1 MGLIRS
7 VATVGGFTMGSRL
20 LGFVRDIL
28 IARVLGAGDLADV
41 FFVALRLPNVFR
53 ALFAEGAF
61 NAAFVPQFS
70 RRLQGEGL
78 PAARRFAEEA
88 LVVLL
93 TFLLLFTVAAQAG
106 MPWFIYVIAAGFAE
120 QPEKLALAV
129 LLTQITFPY
138 LLFISLTA
146 LQGGILN
153 SLYRFGHAAAAPIVL
168 NLVMIVALVF
178 VAPVTGAPAHVLAWA
193 VAVAGVG
200 QFLWMVVACHS
211 AGVALRLP
219 RPRLTPGVRVFLRRL
234 GPGLLGAGVMQLN
247 LLVGS
252 NIASFLAAGSI
263 AYLSYADRIYQLP
276 LAVVGSALGVV
287 LLPMLSRALR
297 AGDEAG
303 ANDHLNRGLEFAM
316 LLVLP
321 ATVALLVIPHPIIS
335 GVFEY
340 GKFTAEASAQTAAAL
355 AAYSLG
361 LPAFV
366 MAKSLT
372 TPFFAREDTATPFRF
387 AVISV
392 AANIAL
398 SLILSRYFAHV
409 GIALATA
416 AASWLNVGLL
426 LLALRRRG
434 FMKIDARLWSR
445 LIRIVVASL
454 GMGAALW
461 LADGYLAPA
470 LDGPLHHRIAALVL
484 LVGGGLAVYGLLAL
498 LLGAVRPGE
507 LRDRLRRPP
516 AASPGPPPA

>member
-7 VATVGGFTMGSRL
+7 VATVGGLTMGSRV
-20 LGFVRDIL
+20 LGFVRDVL
-28 IARVLGAGDLADV
+28 LARALGAGDLADV
-41 FFVALRLPNVFR
+41 FFVALRFPNVFR

-88 LVVLL
+88 LAVLL
-93 TFLLLFTVAAQAG
+93 TFLFLLTVAAQAG

-120 QPEKLALAV
+120 KPEKLALAV

-168 NLVMIVALVF
+168 NLVMILALVL
-178 VAPVTGAPAHVLAWA
+178 VVPLTGAPAYVLAWA

-200 QFLWMVVACHS
+200 QFLWMVIACRR

-219 RPRLTPGVRVFLRRL
+219 WPRLTPGVRAFLRRL

-252 NIASFLAAGSI
+252 NIASFLGTGAI
-263 AYLSYADRIYQLP
+263 AYLAYADRIYQLP

-297 AGDEAG
+297 AGDERG
-303 ANDHLNRGLEFAM
+303 ANDQLNRGLEFAM
-316 LLVLP
+316 LLILP
-321 ATVALLVIPHPIIS
+321 ATVALLVIPHPVIS

-340 GKFTAEASAQTAAAL
+340 GSFTAADSVQTAAAL

-361 LPAFV
+361 LPAYV

-372 TPFFAREDTATPFRF
+372 TPFFARENTATPFRY
-387 AVISV
+387 AVIAV

-398 SLILSRYFAHV
+398 SLVLSRYYAHV

-416 AASWLNVGLL
+416 AASWLNVGM
-426 LLALRRRG
+426 LLAALLRRG
-434 FMKIDARLWSR
+434 YMTIDARLWSR
-445 LIRIVVASL
+445 LARILAASA
-454 GMGAALW
+454 GMGVALW
-461 LADGYLAPA
+461 LAAGYLAA
-470 LDGPLHHRIAALVL
+470 WLDGPLHQRVAALVL
-484 LVGGGLAVYGLLAL
+484 LVGGGLLVYGLLAL
-498 LLGAVRPGE
+498 ALGAVRPAE
-507 LRDRLRRPP
+507 LRDRLRRRPP
-516 AASPGPPPA
+516 APPA

>member
-7 VATVGGFTMGSRL
+7 VATVGGLTMGSRV
-20 LGFVRDIL
+20 LGFVRDVL
-28 IARVLGAGDLADV
+28 LARALGAGDLADV
-41 FFVALRLPNVFR
+41 FFIALRFPNMFR

-78 PAARRFAEEA
+78 PAATRFAEEA
-88 LVVLL
+88 LSVLL
-93 TFLLLFTVAAQAG
+93 TFLFLLTVAVQAG

-120 QPEKLALAV
+120 TPEKLALAI

-153 SLYRFGHAAAAPIVL
+153 SLYHFGHAAAAPIVL
-168 NLVMIVALVF
+168 NLVMILALVF
-178 VAPVTGAPAHVLAWA
+178 VVPVTGAPAHVLAWA

-200 QFLWMVVACHS
+200 QFLWMVVACQR

-219 RPRLTPGVRVFLRRL
+219 WPRLTPGVRAFLRRL

-252 NIASFLAAGSI
+252 NIASFLGTGAI
-263 AYLSYADRIYQLP
+263 AYLAYADRIYQLP

-297 AGDEAG
+297 AGDDRG
-303 ANDHLNRGLEFAM
+303 ANEQLNRGLEFAM
-316 LLVLP
+316 LLILP
-321 ATVALLVIPHPIIS
+321 ATTALLVIPHPIIS
-335 GVFEY
+335 GVFQH
-340 GKFTAEASAQTAAAL
+340 GSFSAAASIHTAAAL
-355 AAYSLG
+355 AAFSLG

-372 TPFFAREDTATPFRF
+372 TPFFAREDTTTPFRY
-387 AVISV
+387 AVVSV
-392 AANIAL
+392 VANIAL
-398 SLILSRYFAHV
+398 SLILSRYYAHV

-416 AASWLNVGLL
+416 AASWLNVGMLL
-426 LLALRRRG
+426 TALLRRG
-434 FMKIDARLWSR
+434 YLAIDARLWSR
-445 LIRIVVASL
+445 LARILGASL
-454 GMGAALW
+454 GMGVALW
-461 LADGYLAPA
+461 LGAQHLAPA
-470 LDGPLHHRIAALVL
+470 LAGPLHIRIAALAA
-484 LVGGGLAVYGLLAL
+484 LVAGGLAVYAVLAL
-498 LLGAVRPGE
+498 LSGAVRLGE
-507 LRDRLRRPP
+507 LRDRLRRP
-516 AASPGPPPA
+516 AAPPPA